1 MLSDKLITEHSS
13 RFNKIED
20 CWQLLIQL
28 QVNSQIKKSILN
40 FLMISVIDVKSRL
53 SVNRHH

>member
-40 FLMISVIDVKSRL
+40 FLMISVIDVKK
-53 SVNRHH
+53 